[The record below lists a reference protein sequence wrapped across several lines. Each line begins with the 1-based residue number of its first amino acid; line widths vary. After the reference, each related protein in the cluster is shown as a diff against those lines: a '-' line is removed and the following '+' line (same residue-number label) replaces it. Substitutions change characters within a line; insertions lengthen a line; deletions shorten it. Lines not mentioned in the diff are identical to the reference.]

1 MQQSCGSYTSG
12 YLSSSEQNG
21 FPRLSSFTWESGT
34 DNVLTKIQSNSQNTF
49 SLKLSA
55 ISADNGDGAEECAG
69 GIIVATFVYEA
80 VDPSGRIVKNKVEA
94 DNEQV
99 VLAKLQDQ
107 QFHVISLGEAKAGLK
122 MQLSSGKAQKIKLQ
136 TLVVFSRQFATMID
150 AGIPIIKCL
159 DILESQTKEDAM
171 KMVINSTRKDVKG
184 GLSLTDAISK
194 HPNAFSKLYINM
206 IRAAEI
212 GGILDV
218 ILDRLAGFLEKE
230 MEIKGKIKSAMMY
243 PMIVLNFAGIMVL
256 ALFMFVLPRF
266 KEIFLSMNV
275 EMPVVTLALFAV
287 GDWLQQYWWIA
298 LIIIIGSII
307 AFKQYGKT
315 PRGNYNIDKLKLKV
329 PIFGDLNLKLSISRF
344 ARTFGTLISSGVPM
358 MRSLEIIGE
367 TSGNAILAE
376 AIVNARTSIREGA
389 KISQPL
395 AACGLFPAMVTHMVD
410 VGEETG
416 RLSEMLCK
424 VADFYDDEVDAMV
437 KGLTSMIEPL
447 LIVFMGVLVGFIAV
461 SVMSPIFKL
470 VSSIH

>member
-1 MQQSCGSYTSG
+1 
-12 YLSSSEQNG
+12 
-21 FPRLSSFTWESGT
+21 
-34 DNVLTKIQSNSQNTF
+34 
-49 SLKLSA
+49 
-55 ISADNGDGAEECAG
+55 
-69 GIIVATFVYEA
+69 VATFVYEA

-99 VLAKLQDQ
+99 VLAKLREQ
-107 QFHVISLGEAKAGLK
+107 QFHVVSLNEAKGGLK
-122 MQLSSGKAQKIKLQ
+122 MRMAGGKAQKIKLQ

-159 DILESQTKEDAM
+159 DILEGQTKEDSM
-171 KMVINSTRKDVKG
+171 KAVISATRKDVKG
-184 GLSLTDAISK
+184 GLSLTDAIAK

-230 MEIKGKIKSAMMY
+230 MEIRGKIKSAMMY
-243 PMIVLNFAGIMVL
+243 PIIVLNFAGVMVL

-275 EMPVVTLALFAV
+275 EMPVVTLALFAT
-287 GDWLQQYWWIA
+287 GDWLQSYWWVV
-298 LIIIIGSII
+298 LIMGVAGFIG
-307 AFKQYGKT
+307 FKQYDKT
-315 PRGNYNIDKLKLKV
+315 ARGHYNIDKLKLRV
-329 PIFGDLNLKLSISRF
+329 PIFGDLSLKMSIARF
-344 ARTFGTLISSGVPM
+344 CRTFGTLIASGVPM

-367 TSGNAILAE
+367 TSGNAVLAE
-376 AIVNARTSIREGA
+376 SIVNARTSIREGA
-389 KISQPL
+389 KISHPL
-395 AACGLFPAMVTHMVD
+395 AASGLFPSMVTHMID

-424 VADFYDDEVDAMV
+424 VADFYDDEVDSLV
-437 KGLTSMIEPL
+437 KGLTSLIEPM
-447 LIVFMGVLVGFIAV
+447 LIVFMGVLVGFIAI

>member
-1 MQQSCGSYTSG
+1 
-12 YLSSSEQNG
+12 
-21 FPRLSSFTWESGT
+21 
-34 DNVLTKIQSNSQNTF
+34 
-49 SLKLSA
+49 
-55 ISADNGDGAEECAG
+55 
-69 GIIVATFVYEA
+69 VATFVYEA

-99 VLAKLQDQ
+99 VLAKLREQ
-107 QFHVISLGEAKAGLK
+107 QFHVVSLNEAKGGLK
-122 MQLSSGKAQKIKLQ
+122 VRMAGGKAQKIKLQ

-159 DILESQTKEDAM
+159 DILEGQTKEDSM
-171 KMVINSTRKDVKG
+171 KAVISATRKDVKG
-184 GLSLTDAISK
+184 GLSLTDAIAK

-230 MEIKGKIKSAMMY
+230 MEIRGKIKSAMMY
-243 PMIVLNFAGIMVL
+243 PIIVLNFAGVMVL

-275 EMPVVTLALFAV
+275 EMPVVTLALFAT
-287 GDWLQQYWWIA
+287 GDWLQSYWWVV
-298 LIIIIGSII
+298 LIMGVAGFIG
-307 AFKQYGKT
+307 FKQYDKT
-315 PRGNYNIDKLKLKV
+315 ARGHYNIDKLKLRV
-329 PIFGDLNLKLSISRF
+329 PIFGDLSLKMSIARF
-344 ARTFGTLISSGVPM
+344 CRTFGTLIASGVPM

-367 TSGNAILAE
+367 TSGNAVLAE
-376 AIVNARTSIREGA
+376 SIVNARTSIREGA
-389 KISQPL
+389 KISHPL
-395 AACGLFPAMVTHMVD
+395 AASGLFPSMVTHMID

-424 VADFYDDEVDAMV
+424 VADFYDDEVDSLV
-437 KGLTSMIEPL
+437 KGLTSLIEPM
-447 LIVFMGVLVGFIAV
+447 LIVFMGVLVGFIAI

>member
-1 MQQSCGSYTSG
+1 M
-12 YLSSSEQNG
+12 
-21 FPRLSSFTWESGT
+21 
-34 DNVLTKIQSNSQNTF
+34 
-49 SLKLSA
+49 
-55 ISADNGDGAEECAG
+55 
-69 GIIVATFVYEA
+69 ATFVYEA
-80 VDPSGRIVKNKVEA
+80 VDQSGRIVKNKVEA

-99 VLAKLQDQ
+99 VLAKLREQ
-107 QFHVISLGEAKAGLK
+107 QFHVVSLNEAKGGLK
-122 MQLSSGKAQKIKLQ
+122 MRMAGGKAQKIKLQ

-159 DILESQTKEDAM
+159 DILEGQTKEDSM
-171 KMVINSTRKDVKG
+171 KAVISATRKDVKG
-184 GLSLTDAISK
+184 GLSLTDAIAK

-230 MEIKGKIKSAMMY
+230 MEIRGKIKSAMMY
-243 PMIVLNFAGIMVL
+243 PIIVLNFAGVMVL

-275 EMPVVTLALFAV
+275 EMPIVTLALFSI
-287 GDWLQQYWWIA
+287 GDWLQKFWWVV
-298 LIIIIGSII
+298 LILGVAGFI
-307 AFKQYGKT
+307 AFKRYDKT
-315 PRGNYNIDKLKLKV
+315 TKGHYNIDKLKLKI
-329 PIFGDLNLKLSISRF
+329 PIFGDLSLKMSVARF
-344 ARTFGTLISSGVPM
+344 CRTFGTLIASGVPM

-367 TSGNAILAE
+367 TSGNAVLAE
-376 AIVNARTSIREGA
+376 SIVHARTSIREGA
-389 KISQPL
+389 KISSPL
-395 AACGLFPAMVTHMVD
+395 AASGLFPSMVTHMID

-424 VADFYDDEVDAMV
+424 VADFYDDEVDSLV
-437 KGLTSMIEPL
+437 KGLTSLIEPM

>member
-1 MQQSCGSYTSG
+1 
-12 YLSSSEQNG
+12 
-21 FPRLSSFTWESGT
+21 
-34 DNVLTKIQSNSQNTF
+34 
-49 SLKLSA
+49 
-55 ISADNGDGAEECAG
+55 
-69 GIIVATFVYEA
+69 VATFVYEA
-80 VDPSGRIVKNKVEA
+80 VDPTGRIVKSKVEA
-94 DNEQV
+94 DSEQV
-99 VLAKLQDQ
+99 VMAKLHDQ
-107 QFHVISLGEAKAGLK
+107 QFHIVSLSEAKSGMK
-122 MQLSSGKAQKIKLQ
+122 MQVAGKAGKVKLLS
-136 TLVVFSRQFATMID
+136 LVVFSRQFATMID

-159 DILESQTKEDAM
+159 DILESQTKEESM
-171 KMVINSTRKDVKG
+171 KAVINATRKDVKG

-194 HPNAFSKLYINM
+194 HPNAFSKLYVNM

-230 MEIKGKIKSAMMY
+230 MEIRGKIKSAMMY
-243 PMIVLNFAGIMVL
+243 PIIVLNFAGVMVL

-275 EMPVVTLALFAV
+275 EMPPVTLALFAV
-287 GDWLQQYWWIA
+287 GDWLQKFWWMALMIIA
-298 LIIIIGSII
+298 GGMV
-307 AFKQYGKT
+307 AFKQYDKT
-315 PRGNYNIDKLKLKV
+315 TKGHYNIDKLKLRI
-329 PIFGDLNLKLSISRF
+329 PIFGDLSLKMSIARF
-344 ARTFGTLISSGVPM
+344 ARTFGTLIASGVPM

-367 TSGNAILAE
+367 TSGNAVLAE
-376 AIVNARTSIREGA
+376 SIANARTSIREGA

-395 AACGLFPAMVTHMVD
+395 AASGLFPSMVTHMVD

-437 KGLTSMIEPL
+437 KGMTSLIEPM
-447 LIVFMGVLVGFIAV
+447 LIVFMGVLVGFIAI

>member
-1 MQQSCGSYTSG
+1 M
-12 YLSSSEQNG
+12 
-21 FPRLSSFTWESGT
+21 
-34 DNVLTKIQSNSQNTF
+34 
-49 SLKLSA
+49 
-55 ISADNGDGAEECAG
+55 
-69 GIIVATFVYEA
+69 ATFTYDA
-80 VDPSGRIVKNKVEA
+80 VDPSGRMVKGKVEA

-99 VLAKLQDQ
+99 VLAKLHEQ
-107 QFHVISLGEAKAGLK
+107 QFHVVSLGEAKAGFK
-122 MQLSSGKAQKIKLQ
+122 MQMAGGKATKIKLQ
-136 TLVVFSRQFATMID
+136 TLVIFSRQFATMID

-159 DILESQTKEDAM
+159 DILEGQTKEDAM
-171 KMVINSTRKDVKG
+171 KMVINATRKDVKS
-184 GLSLTDAISK
+184 GLSLTDAIAK
-194 HPNAFSKLYINM
+194 HPNAFTKLYINM

-243 PMIVLNFAGIMVL
+243 PIIVLNFAGVMVI

-275 EMPVVTLALFAV
+275 EMPPVTLALFAV
-287 GDWLQQYWWIA
+287 GDWLQKFWWMV
-298 LIIIIGSII
+298 LIIGVG
-307 AFKQYGKT
+307 AFVGFKQYDKT
-315 PRGNYNIDKLKLKV
+315 AKGHYQIDKYKLKL
-329 PIFGDLNLKLSISRF
+329 PIFGDLSLKLSISRF
-344 ARTFGTLISSGVPM
+344 CRTFGTLIASGVPM

-367 TSGNAILAE
+367 TSGNAVLAE
-376 AIVNARTSIREGA
+376 AIANARTSIREGA

-395 AACGLFPAMVTHMVD
+395 ASSGLFPSMVTHMVD

-437 KGLTSMIEPL
+437 KGLTSLIEPL
-447 LIVFMGVLVGFIAV
+447 LIVSMGVLVGFIAI
-461 SVMSPIFKL
+461 SVMTPIFKL

>member
-1 MQQSCGSYTSG
+1 M
-12 YLSSSEQNG
+12 
-21 FPRLSSFTWESGT
+21 
-34 DNVLTKIQSNSQNTF
+34 
-49 SLKLSA
+49 
-55 ISADNGDGAEECAG
+55 
-69 GIIVATFVYEA
+69 ATFTYEA

-99 VLAKLQDQ
+99 VLAKLHEQ
-107 QFHVISLGEAKAGLK
+107 QFHVVSLAEAKVGRK
-122 MQLSSGKAQKIKLQ
+122 MQLSAGKAHPIKLQ
-136 TLVVFSRQFATMID
+136 TMVIFSRQFATMID

-171 KMVINSTRKDVKG
+171 KAVINATRKDVKG
-184 GLSLTDAISK
+184 GLSLTDAIAK
-194 HPNAFSKLYINM
+194 HPNAFSKLYVNM

-218 ILDRLAGFLEKE
+218 ILERLAGFLEKE
-230 MEIKGKIKSAMMY
+230 MEIRGKVKSAMMY
-243 PMIVLNFAGIMVL
+243 PIIVLNFAGVMVL

-275 EMPVVTLALFAV
+275 EMPAVTLALFAI
-287 GDWLQQYWWIA
+287 GDWLQKFWWMA
-298 LIIIIGSII
+298 LMMGVGAFIG
-307 AFKQYGKT
+307 FKQYDKT
-315 PRGNYNIDKLKLKV
+315 PKGHYQVDKIKLKA
-329 PIFGDLNLKLSISRF
+329 PIFGDLSLKMSVARF
-344 ARTFGTLISSGVPM
+344 CRTFGTLIASGVPM

-367 TSGNAILAE
+367 TSGNAVLAE
-376 AIVNARTSIREGA
+376 SIANARNSIREGA

-395 AACGLFPAMVTHMVD
+395 AASGLFPAMVTHMID

-437 KGLTSMIEPL
+437 KGLTSLIEPM
-447 LIVFMGVLVGFIAV
+447 LIVFMGVLVGFIAI

>member
-1 MQQSCGSYTSG
+1 M
-12 YLSSSEQNG
+12 
-21 FPRLSSFTWESGT
+21 
-34 DNVLTKIQSNSQNTF
+34 
-49 SLKLSA
+49 
-55 ISADNGDGAEECAG
+55 
-69 GIIVATFVYEA
+69 ATFVYEA

-99 VLAKLQDQ
+99 VLAKLHEQ
-107 QFHVISLGEAKAGLK
+107 QFHIVSLNEARAGVK
-122 MQLSSGKAQKIKLQ
+122 MRLAGGKAQKIKLQ

-159 DILESQTKEDAM
+159 DILESQTKEDAL
-171 KMVINSTRKDVKG
+171 KAVINATRKDVKG
-184 GLSLTDAISK
+184 GLSLTDAIAK
-194 HPNAFSKLYINM
+194 HPNAFSKLYVNM

-230 MEIKGKIKSAMMY
+230 MEIRGKIKSAMMY
-243 PMIVLNFAGIMVL
+243 PIIVLNFAGVMVL

-275 EMPVVTLALFAV
+275 EMPVVTLALFSV
-287 GDWLQQYWWIA
+287 GDWLQAYWWLV
-298 LIIIIGSII
+298 LILGVGGFIG
-307 AFKQYGKT
+307 FKQYDKT
-315 PRGNYNIDKLKLKV
+315 TQGHYNIDKLKLRV
-329 PIFGDLNLKLSISRF
+329 PIFGDLSLKMSVARF
-344 ARTFGTLISSGVPM
+344 CRTFGTLIASGVPM

-367 TSGNAILAE
+367 TSGNAVLAE
-376 AIVNARTSIREGA
+376 SIVNARTSIREGA

-395 AACGLFPAMVTHMVD
+395 AASGLFPAMVTHMID

-416 RLSEMLCK
+416 RLSEMLVK
-424 VADFYDDEVDAMV
+424 VADFYDDEVDSLV
-437 KGLTSMIEPL
+437 KGLTSLIEPM
-447 LIVFMGVLVGFIAV
+447 LIVFMGVLVGFIAI

>member
-1 MQQSCGSYTSG
+1 M
-12 YLSSSEQNG
+12 
-21 FPRLSSFTWESGT
+21 
-34 DNVLTKIQSNSQNTF
+34 
-49 SLKLSA
+49 
-55 ISADNGDGAEECAG
+55 
-69 GIIVATFVYEA
+69 ATFVYDA
-80 VDPSGRIVKNKVEA
+80 VDPTGRSVKGKVEA

-99 VLAKLQDQ
+99 VLAKLHEQ
-107 QFHVISLGEAKAGLK
+107 QFHIVSLSEAKASAK
-122 MQLSSGKAQKIKLQ
+122 VRLSGGKGQKIKLQ
-136 TLVVFSRQFATMID
+136 TLVIFSRQFATMID

-171 KMVINSTRKDVKG
+171 KAVINATRKDVKG

-212 GGILDV
+212 GGILDT

-230 MEIKGKIKSAMMY
+230 MEIRGKIKSAMMY
-243 PMIVLNFAGIMVL
+243 PIIVLNFAGVMVL
-256 ALFMFVLPRF
+256 ALFLFVLPRF

-275 EMPVVTLALFAV
+275 EMPPVTLALFAT
-287 GDWLQQYWWIA
+287 GDFLQKFWWLI
-298 LIIIIGSII
+298 LVLGIGAFF
-307 AFKQYGKT
+307 AFKQYDKT
-315 PRGNYNIDKLKLKV
+315 TRGHYNIDKIKLKA
-329 PIFGDLNLKLSISRF
+329 PIFGDLSLKLSIARF
-344 ARTFGTLISSGVPM
+344 ARTFGTLIASGVPM

-367 TSGNAILAE
+367 TSGNAVLAE
-376 AIVNARTSIREGA
+376 SIANARTSIREGA

-395 AACGLFPAMVTHMVD
+395 AASGLFPAMVTHMID

-437 KGLTSMIEPL
+437 KGLTSLIEPM
-447 LIVFMGVLVGFIAV
+447 LIVFMGVLVGFIAI

>member
-1 MQQSCGSYTSG
+1 M
-12 YLSSSEQNG
+12 
-21 FPRLSSFTWESGT
+21 
-34 DNVLTKIQSNSQNTF
+34 
-49 SLKLSA
+49 
-55 ISADNGDGAEECAG
+55 
-69 GIIVATFVYEA
+69 ATFVYEA

-99 VLAKLQDQ
+99 VLAKLREQ
-107 QFHVISLGEAKAGLK
+107 QFHVVSLNEAKGGLK
-122 MQLSSGKAQKIKLQ
+122 VRMAGSKAQKIKLQ

-159 DILESQTKEDAM
+159 DILEGQTKEDSM
-171 KMVINSTRKDVKG
+171 KAVISATRKDVKG
-184 GLSLTDAISK
+184 GLSLTDAIAK

-230 MEIKGKIKSAMMY
+230 MEIRGKIKSAMMY
-243 PMIVLNFAGIMVL
+243 PIIVLNFAGVMVL

-275 EMPVVTLALFAV
+275 EMPVVTLALFAT
-287 GDWLQQYWWIA
+287 GDWLQSYWWVV
-298 LIIIIGSII
+298 LIMGVAGFIG
-307 AFKQYGKT
+307 FKQYDKT
-315 PRGNYNIDKLKLKV
+315 ARGHYNIDKLKLRV
-329 PIFGDLNLKLSISRF
+329 PIFGDLSLKMSIARF
-344 ARTFGTLISSGVPM
+344 CRTFGTLIASGVPM

-367 TSGNAILAE
+367 TSGNAVLAE
-376 AIVNARTSIREGA
+376 SIVNARTSIREGA
-389 KISQPL
+389 KISHPL
-395 AACGLFPAMVTHMVD
+395 AASGLFPSMVTHMID

-424 VADFYDDEVDAMV
+424 VADFYDDEVDSLV
-437 KGLTSMIEPL
+437 KGLTSLIEPM
-447 LIVFMGVLVGFIAV
+447 LIVFMGVLVGFIAI

>member
-1 MQQSCGSYTSG
+1 M
-12 YLSSSEQNG
+12 
-21 FPRLSSFTWESGT
+21 
-34 DNVLTKIQSNSQNTF
+34 
-49 SLKLSA
+49 
-55 ISADNGDGAEECAG
+55 
-69 GIIVATFVYEA
+69 ATFVYEA
-80 VDPSGRIVKNKVEA
+80 VDQSGRIVKNKVEA

-99 VLAKLQDQ
+99 VLAKLREQ
-107 QFHVISLGEAKAGLK
+107 QFHVVSLNEAKGGLK
-122 MQLSSGKAQKIKLQ
+122 MRVAGGKAQKIKLQ

-159 DILESQTKEDAM
+159 DILEGQTKEDSM
-171 KMVINSTRKDVKG
+171 KAVISATRKDVKG
-184 GLSLTDAISK
+184 GLSLTDAIAK

-230 MEIKGKIKSAMMY
+230 MEIRGKIKSAMMY
-243 PMIVLNFAGIMVL
+243 PIIVLNFAGVMVL

-275 EMPVVTLALFAV
+275 EMPIVTLALFSI
-287 GDWLQQYWWIA
+287 GDWLQKFWWVV
-298 LIIIIGSII
+298 LILGVAGFI
-307 AFKQYGKT
+307 AFKRYDKT
-315 PRGNYNIDKLKLKV
+315 TKGHYNIDKLKLKI
-329 PIFGDLNLKLSISRF
+329 PIFGDLSLKMSVARF
-344 ARTFGTLISSGVPM
+344 CRTFGTLIASGVPM

-367 TSGNAILAE
+367 TSGNAVLAE
-376 AIVNARTSIREGA
+376 SIVHARTSIREGA
-389 KISQPL
+389 KISSPL
-395 AACGLFPAMVTHMVD
+395 AASGLFPSMVTHMID

-424 VADFYDDEVDAMV
+424 VADFYDDEVDSLV
-437 KGLTSMIEPL
+437 KGLTSLIEPM